1 MEAME
6 QYDIFLINLDPA
18 IGHEIKKIRPCVLI
32 SPNEM
37 NRHIDTVIIAPM
49 TTKSH
54 DYPTR
59 VKISFKGTT
68 GWIVLDQIRSLDK
81 ERIIKKIGKLNA
93 KKIGEVKKVLQ
104 EMLVE

>member
-1 MEAME
+1 
-6 QYDIFLINLDPA
+6 
-18 IGHEIKKIRPCVLI
+18 
-32 SPNEM
+32 M

-59 VKISFKGTT
+59 VKISLKGTA

-93 KKIGEVKKVLQ
+93 KNIGEVKKVLQ
-104 EMLVE
+104 EMLIE